1 MATADQR
8 WHCTMNWASTL
19 LAPANSDL
27 LHREARM
34 PSLTLWGWEVRESI
48 EMRLLGGPAHGQ
60 GHFEL
65 EHKG

>member
-1 MATADQR
+1 
-8 WHCTMNWASTL
+8 MNWASTL
-19 LAPANSDL
+19 LALANSDL
-27 LHREARM
+27 LQREARM